1 MLLKML
7 KDTDYV
13 IQECNQIIAHIGT
26 IDVVAPLTDETIQTY
41 GEYRVT
47 NIYPRSDN
55 VYGVMFEIEL
65 PHLTMAD

>member
-26 IDVVAPLTDETIQTY
+26 IDVVAPLTDESTGLQTF
-41 GEYRVT
+41 
-47 NIYPRSDN
+47 IPA
-55 VYGVMFEIEL
+55 
-65 PHLTMAD
+65 LTTCTALCLRLSSPT

>member
-7 KDTDYV
+7 NDTDYV

-26 IDVVAPLTDETIQTY
+26 TAVVAPLTDNTVRTD

-47 NIYPRSDN
+47 NIYPRSDS

-65 PHLTMAD
+65 PHLMMAD

>member
-7 KDTDYV
+7 NDTDYV

-26 IDVVAPLTDETIQTY
+26 TAVVAPLTDNTVRTY
-41 GEYRVT
+41 GEYMVT

-65 PHLTMAD
+65 PHLMMAD